1 LLEAGTVTDTAA
13 EANSGACRLS
23 SADLGISNMTYSCP
37 PFWIGEGVAIVGH
50 KLANKTGLNNYI
62 RRFTMG
68 FASL

>member
-1 LLEAGTVTDTAA
+1 MNQKMLNEMSKNFIGLDMTTGKMMFA
-13 EANSGACRLS
+13 EAA
-23 SADLGISNMTYSCP
+23 